1 MATRIYAFW
10 IKTLTHPFG
19 KVFLV
24 VVLAKA
30 AVLVVDMLK
39 DFVKPEFIPRSRI
52 SGTIDA
58 IKRLLDRAR
67 AKGVPVVYVCD
78 SHLPD
83 DGEFKIWPRHAVQ
96 GTEGAEVI
104 EELKPREGD
113 YIVKKRRYSGF
124 YGTDLDLLLRELGVD
139 TVIIVGV
146 ATHICV
152 LHTAADAYFRGYRVF
167 VPRDCVN
174 APTDEENDWG
184 LRYIQRM
191 YGAIVEESSRLE
203 V

>member
-1 MATRIYAFW
+1 MSRQ
-10 IKTLTHPFG
+10 
-19 KVFLV
+19 
-24 VVLAKA
+24 

-39 DFVKPEFIPRSRI
+39 DFIKPGFIPPERASATVQAI
-52 SGTIDA
+52 S
-58 IKRLLDRAR
+58 RLLRRAR

-83 DGEFKIWPRHAVQ
+83 DGEFRLWPRHAVR
-96 GTEGAEVI
+96 GTEGAEVV

-113 YIVKKRRYSGF
+113 YVVRKRRYSGF

-152 LHTAADAYFRGYRVF
+152 LHTAADAYFRGYRIV

-174 APTDEENDWG
+174 APSDEDNEWG
-184 LRYIQRM
+184 LRYMERM
-191 YGAIVEESSRLE
+191 YGALVKWSEELE
-203 V
+203 L

>member
-1 MATRIYAFW
+1 M
-10 IKTLTHPFG
+10 
-19 KVFLV
+19 
-24 VVLAKA
+24 AKA

-39 DFVKPEFIPRSRI
+39 DFVKPDFIPRSRI

-67 AKGVPVVYVCD
+67 AKGIPVVYVCD

-104 EELKPREGD
+104 EELKPEEGD
-113 YIVKKRRYSGF
+113 YVVRKRRYSGF

-152 LHTAADAYFRGYRVF
+152 LHTAADAYFRGYRVV

-174 APTDEENDWG
+174 APTDEENEWG

-191 YGAIVEESSRLE
+191 YGAVVEESSRLE